1 MTAGSAQGTA
11 TVASNRSVEHVL
23 AQADNPDKFCIA
35 LAKLFAVRPKEVA
48 LLSLDK
54 LLLKFVYPDE
64 LKTVGTI
71 PVSSS
76 SAIAA
81 HTATTKRFEI
91 FNNFPLVKHA
101 QIFEVVKL
109 ESVEDAD
116 VKEHT
121 EQPAIQKL
129 MSAPILSAQSKT
141 LGVLQVCRKGFSL
154 TSSGP
159 DFTEGDLSQ
168 LKLAAAIA
176 AKKDFMAA
184 APRR

>member
-1 MTAGSAQGTA
+1 MTGSAQGTA

-54 LLLKFVYPDE
+54 LVLKFVYPDE

-76 SAIAA
+76 TAIAA

-109 ESVEDAD
+109 EHAEESDAD
-116 VKEHT
+116 TVEHN

-129 MSAPILSAQSKT
+129 MSAPILNAESKA

-176 AKKDFMAA
+176 AKKDFMIAA
-184 APRR
+184 RR